1 MRVLRI
7 ALLLVFG
14 LGVLGIGWSYV
25 DSGEVSLDQVRS
37 LFSGPPTLDVHLK

>member
-1 MRVLRI
+1 MRVLRF

-25 DSGEVSLDQVRS
+25 DSGEFSLDKVRS
-37 LFSGPPTLDVHLK
+37 LFSGAPTLDVHLK